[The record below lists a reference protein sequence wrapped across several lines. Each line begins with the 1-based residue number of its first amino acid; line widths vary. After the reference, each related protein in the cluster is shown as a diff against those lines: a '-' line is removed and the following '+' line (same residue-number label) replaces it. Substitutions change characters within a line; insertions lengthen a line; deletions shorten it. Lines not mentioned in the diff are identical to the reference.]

1 MFDAFGKRNKSSS
14 TRSSRLRADNARGRI
29 EQAKEIDIIPS
40 PEILTSIAK
49 VGESPISFWTAE
61 LSVELDWDANILR
74 HIYRGNRQNDKLAV
88 TYRAFYTTATYLF
101 IRSICKAFNV
111 TTLTDRVIR
120 YCAALVD
127 QHGEKIDEEV
137 KVNLKNDYKAGL
149 IWNTYA
155 EKLGGYGAFFLIG
168 VAPTWV

>member
-1 MFDAFGKRNKSSS
+1 M
-14 TRSSRLRADNARGRI
+14 
-29 EQAKEIDIIPS
+29 PS
-40 PEILTSIAK
+40 CEILTFITRI
-49 VGESPISFWTAE
+49 GETPSDFWTAG
-61 LSVELDWDANILR
+61 LSVDLDWDKNILR
-74 HIYRGNRQNDKLAV
+74 HIYLGNRRNDKLAV

-120 YCAALVD
+120 YCAALVNP
-127 QHGEKIDEEV
+127 HGEKKGELV

-155 EKLGGYGAFFLIG
+155 EHLGGYGAFFLIG